1 MKERKPAKPKTPK
14 LATEAATVQ
23 FPLVDHGVA
32 AGWEPISP
40 EAALGKGRGEGGL
53 FFYDELEA
61 ALLRL
66 NPGVVSPAEVP
77 GIVQRLESLPTT
89 IAGNREVLE
98 WLRGNRTIFVESEKR
113 QRNVRLLDFD
123 DAPGAN
129 SFQLTWEWA
138 YRNGTRKGN
147 RADVTFLINGVPVAV
162 VENKNPKSR
171 DAMPKALTQLRRYE
185 LETPELL
192 TAPQVFN
199 ITHLIEY
206 F

>member
-1 MKERKPAKPKTPK
+1 MKKRKPAKPKTPK

-40 EAALGKGRGEGGL
+40 EAALGKRRGEGGL

-77 GIVQRLESLPTT
+77 GIVQRLESLPTA

-138 YRNGTRKGN
+138 YRNGTPR
-147 RADVTFLINGVPVAV
+147 I
-162 VENKNPKSR
+162 
-171 DAMPKALTQLRRYE
+171 
-185 LETPELL
+185 
-192 TAPQVFN
+192 
-199 ITHLIEY
+199 
-206 F
+206 